1 MIGFLILFL
10 HVVVSPFKTQA
21 RLEAEIV
28 LLRHQL
34 NVLRQRVPSK
44 PRLTVADR
52 LLFVWLYRL
61 FPSVLNAVTIVQP
74 ETVIRWHRTGFR
86 LYWRWKSRSR
96 GGRPKV
102 PVEIRRL
109 IREMSLANRLW
120 GAPRIHGELLKLGIE
135 VAQSTVAK
143 YMARSGRGRS
153 QTWKTFLHN
162 HAAGIGAMDF
172 LIVPTVGFRL
182 LFVLVI
188 LRHERRR
195 LISLSVTDHPTAE
208 WIARQITD
216 AFPWDEA
223 PDYMIRDRDGCYGQA
238 VTKRLAAMGISD
250 HPTAPRSPWQNGHAE
265 RLIGSIRRE
274 CLDHI
279 VVFGEAHLRRIL
291 AAYAGYYNE
300 LRTHLSLGKD
310 LPCHRPIQRLGQLA
324 AQPILGGLHHRILP
338 DVVFSRERAL
348 RCDADARGRAGRAV
362 GRDLRAQ
369 QRRRAAR
376 RRHRHAGPGVPAQ

>member
-1 MIGFLILFL
+1 MLDFLRLFL
-10 HVVVSPFKTQA
+10 HVLAAPFRMQA
-21 RLEAEIV
+21 QLEAEIT

-34 NVLRQRVPSK
+34 NVLQRQASTRPRV
-44 PRLTVADR
+44 RAADR

-61 FPSVLNAVTIVQP
+61 FPSVLNAVAIIQP
-74 ETVIRWHRTGFR
+74 DTVVRWHRTGFR

-96 GGRPKV
+96 GGRPRV
-102 PVEIRRL
+102 PLEIRRL

-162 HAAGIGAMDF
+162 HTTGISAMDF
-172 LIVPTVGFRL
+172 LVVPTVGFKL

-188 LRHERRR
+188 LRHQRRH
-195 LISLSVTDHPTAE
+195 LISLSVTANPTAE

-216 AFPWDEA
+216 AFPWNEA
-223 PDYMIRDRDGCYGQA
+223 PDHLIRDRDASYGDA
-238 VTKRLAAMGISD
+238 VTRRLAAMGIRD
-250 HPTAPRSPWQNGHAE
+250 HPTAPRSPWQNGQAE

-279 VVFGEAHLRRIL
+279 VVFGDAHLRRIL
-291 AAYAGYYNE
+291 AAYTGYYNE
-300 LRTHLSLGKD
+300 LRTHLSLAKD
-310 LPCHRPIQRLGQLA
+310 SPNRRPVQRRGHLTA
-324 AQPILGGLHHRILP
+324 RPILGGLHHQYCRM
-338 DVVFSRERAL
+338 
-348 RCDADARGRAGRAV
+348 
-362 GRDLRAQ
+362 
-369 QRRRAAR
+369 
-376 RRHRHAGPGVPAQ
+376 

>member
-1 MIGFLILFL
+1 MIGFLILLL
-10 HVVVSPFKTQA
+10 HVLVSPLKTQA

-34 NVLRQRVPSK
+34 NVLRRRVPSK

-52 LLFVWLYRL
+52 LLFVWFYRL
-61 FPSVLNAVTIVQP
+61 FPPVLNAVTIVQP
-74 ETVIRWHRTGFR
+74 QTVIRWHRTGFR

-96 GGRPKV
+96 GGRPRV

-143 YMARSGRGRS
+143 YMTRSGRGGS

-172 LIVPTVGFRL
+172 LIVPTVSFRL

-188 LRHERRR
+188 LRHERRH

-208 WIARQITD
+208 WIARQLTD

-223 PDYMIRDRDGCYGQA
+223 PAYMIRDRDGCYGRA
-238 VTKRLAAMGISD
+238 VTKRLAAMAIRD
-250 HPTAPRSPWQNGHAE
+250 HPIAPRSPWQNGHAE

-274 CLDHI
+274 CLDHL

-291 AAYAGYYNE
+291 ATYAAYYNE
-300 LRTHLSLGKD
+300 CRTHLSLDKD
-310 LPCHRPIQRLGQLA
+310 SPCRRPIQRLGQFVA
-324 AQPILGGLHHRILP
+324 RPILGGLHHHYCRI
-338 DVVFSRERAL
+338 
-348 RCDADARGRAGRAV
+348 
-362 GRDLRAQ
+362 
-369 QRRRAAR
+369 
-376 RRHRHAGPGVPAQ
+376 

>member
-1 MIGFLILFL
+1 M
-10 HVVVSPFKTQA
+10 
-21 RLEAEIV
+21 
-28 LLRHQL
+28 
-34 NVLRQRVPSK
+34 
-44 PRLTVADR
+44 ADR

-86 LYWRWKSRSR
+86 LYWRWKSRAR
-96 GGRPKV
+96 GGRPRIT
-102 PVEIRRL
+102 VEIRQL

-143 YMARSGRGRS
+143 YMARNGRGRS

-195 LISLSVTDHPTAE
+195 LISLGVTDHPTAD
-208 WIARQITD
+208 WIARQLTD

-223 PDYMIRDRDGCYGQA
+223 PDYMIRDRGGCYGQP
-238 VTKRLAAMGISD
+238 VTKRLAAMGIRD
-250 HPTAPRSPWQNGHAE
+250 HPIAARSPWQNGHAE

-279 VVFGEAHLRRIL
+279 VVFGEAHVRRIL

-300 LRTHLSLGKD
+300 LRTHLSLSKVT
-310 LPCHRPIQRLGQLA
+310 PCHRPVQRLGQLA
-324 AQPILGGLHHRILP
+324 AQPILGSLHHRYCRI
-338 DVVFSRERAL
+338 
-348 RCDADARGRAGRAV
+348 
-362 GRDLRAQ
+362 
-369 QRRRAAR
+369 
-376 RRHRHAGPGVPAQ
+376 